1 MPKNKK
7 LQKRMKDKE
16 LFMRR
21 SKRKSQQRRPRLKTK
36 GKEFYMKR
44 SKRNLRKEKKKKH

>member
-1 MPKNKK
+1 LPKNKK

-16 LFMRR
+16 LLMKK
-21 SKRKSQQRRPRLKTK
+21 SKRKSQQRRQRLKTK

-44 SKRNLRKEKKKKH
+44 SKRHLRKEKLKKH